1 MKRPELT
8 ELTSADIA
16 PLEAVIAGFPEV
28 WQDLARSH
36 YLTLLGRE
44 TSRAPERLAE
54 LAQLAGDLARGIG
67 LDLGGR
73 QPYIPVGADFAADEK
88 AWRVVQAWRAGR
100 PWTAIATAEKISERR
115 ARQIIGA
122 WQRETYARAQHS
134 LPLD

>member
-54 LAQLAGDLARGIG
+54 LAQLAGDLARGVGQDI
-67 LDLGGR
+67 GGR
-73 QPYIPVGADFAADEK
+73 QVYVPVGADFEADER
-88 AWRVVQAWRAGR
+88 AWRVVRAWRAGQ
-100 PWTAIATAEKISERR
+100 PWTAIAAAEKISDRR
-115 ARQIIGA
+115 ARQIVSA
-122 WQRETYARAQHS
+122 WQIETFGRAQGK
-134 LPLD
+134 LPID

>member
-88 AWRVVQAWRAGR
+88 AWRVVQAWRDGR